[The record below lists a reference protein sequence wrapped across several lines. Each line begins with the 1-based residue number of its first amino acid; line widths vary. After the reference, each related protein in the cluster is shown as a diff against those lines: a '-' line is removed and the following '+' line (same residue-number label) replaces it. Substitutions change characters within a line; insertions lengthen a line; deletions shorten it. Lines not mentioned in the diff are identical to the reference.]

1 MGEFDYDYSAWH
13 VRENGDA
20 YEQLHRHVR
29 GGSDYCGSY
38 TLHDNLH
45 LNIHVRGGG
54 DYCGWYRMH
63 HNWHLN
69 DHEIPRALDAL
80 FTAEWVACGH

>member
-38 TLHDNLH
+38 RL
-45 LNIHVRGGG
+45 
-54 DYCGWYRMH
+54 H

-69 DHEIPRALDAL
+69 NHEIPRALDAL
-80 FTAEWVACGH
+80 FTAEWVACDR